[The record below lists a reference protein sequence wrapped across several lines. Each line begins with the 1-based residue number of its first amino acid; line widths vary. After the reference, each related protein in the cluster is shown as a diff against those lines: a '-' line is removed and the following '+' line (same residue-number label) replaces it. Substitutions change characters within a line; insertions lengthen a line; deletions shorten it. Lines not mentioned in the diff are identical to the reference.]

1 MVVRFSQ
8 GHGGAE
14 GKEGMY
20 LSPLVLE
27 EGGGGGGRGRDAVP
41 KSASKMSFLEYYQ
54 QMNLDRYLQAE
65 RRQASGGCM
74 ASAWRVI
81 SFFLVV
87 FVLPTVL
94 ISLPLYARYH
104 LYHTRHLPMT
114 ETDTRALNYAVSP
127 FWCQVSRVSNGT
139 LDAYLV
145 SGTPKVRKEKRH
157 VSLKRKLLLQHDDI
171 EYWGV
176 YLLEGSTFT
185 VSSTARW
192 PGGVLLVAKG
202 EENLRK
208 CFYREDHLEAELNG
222 APPKTVYRSP
232 VDVDD
237 LPAEVLVEEEHHWA
251 DNGGEVFDEEGED
264 VLVDN
269 LGIKPLKDKED
280 EEVEVDV
287 KEEEEEEEEKDDEA
301 LVVVPRR
308 KGPSI
313 PKRRNGKGK
322 KGKKGKKNKANKN
335 DTLHGRSRR
344 SAAQASPPPVLPDL
358 SPSSPPPTPLSD
370 SKLDMLH
377 RFNDTLTVTTGNSS
391 FSSSEEFL
399 EQCRDSI
406 LVVELPPSLD
416 WEWRLT
422 TDNIGPSNSW
432 HIPVDSSDYYYFI
445 FTSDNS
451 IELNHLG
458 FVLDLQRTTYD
469 VTDHLEACRNASECI
484 FPLAFT
490 QTESVVVEVPAGE
503 QLDELHSFEVTT
515 ACQPRVPVYMVF
527 ILLVPFII
535 LLFAFQ

>member
-1 MVVRFSQ
+1 
-8 GHGGAE
+8 
-14 GKEGMY
+14 
-20 LSPLVLE
+20 
-27 EGGGGGGRGRDAVP
+27 
-41 KSASKMSFLEYYQ
+41 
-54 QMNLDRYLQAE
+54 
-65 RRQASGGCM
+65 M

-104 LYHTRHLPMT
+104 LYHTRHLPIT
-114 ETDTRALNYAVSP
+114 ETDTRALNDAVSP
-127 FWCQVSRVSNGT
+127 FWCQGQRVSSNGT

-145 SGTPKVRKEKRH
+145 SGTPTVKKEKRH
-157 VSLKRKLLLQHDDI
+157 VKLKRKLLLQHDDI

-202 EENLRK
+202 EDNLRK

-222 APPKTVYRSP
+222 VPPKTVYRSP

-237 LPAEVLVEEEHHWA
+237 LPGVVMVEEEHHPA
-251 DNGGEVFDEEGED
+251 DHGGEVFDDEGED
-264 VLVDN
+264 VPVDN
-269 LGIKPLKDKED
+269 LGVKPHRDREHKEVQD
-280 EEVEVDV
+280 EVKEEEEEEVEVEEEEV
-287 KEEEEEEEEKDDEA
+287 EVKKEEEEEEEENDDEVV
-301 LVVVPRR
+301 LVVPRR
-308 KGPSI
+308 KGPRL
-313 PKRRNGKGK
+313 PKRRNGKAK
-322 KGKKGKKNKANKN
+322 KAKKAKKNKANKN

-344 SAAQASPPPVLPDL
+344 SAPQPPSPPPVLPEVA
-358 SPSSPPPTPLSD
+358 PSSPAPPVLSD

-377 RFNDTLTVTTGNSS
+377 HFNDTLAVTTGNSS

-406 LVVELPPSLD
+406 LVVELQPSLD
-416 WEWRLT
+416 WEWRLN
-422 TDNIGPSNSW
+422 TDNIASTNSW

-458 FVLDLQRTTYD
+458 FVLDMHRTTYD
-469 VTDHLEACRNASECI
+469 VADPLQTCRNASECI

-490 QTESVVVEVPAGE
+490 QTQSVVVEVPGQE
-503 QLDELHSFEVTT
+503 ELDELHSFEVTT

>member
-1 MVVRFSQ
+1 
-8 GHGGAE
+8 
-14 GKEGMY
+14 
-20 LSPLVLE
+20 
-27 EGGGGGGRGRDAVP
+27 
-41 KSASKMSFLEYYQ
+41 
-54 QMNLDRYLQAE
+54 
-65 RRQASGGCM
+65 M

-114 ETDTRALNYAVSP
+114 ETDTRALNDAVSP
-127 FWCQVSRVSNGT
+127 FWCQGQRVSSNGT

-145 SGTPKVRKEKRH
+145 SGTPKVNKEKRH
-157 VSLKRKLLLQHDDI
+157 VSLKRTLLLQHDDI

-202 EENLRK
+202 EDNLRK
-208 CFYREDHLEAELNG
+208 CFYREEHLEEELNG
-222 APPKTVYRSP
+222 GPPKTVYRSP

-237 LPAEVLVEEEHHWA
+237 LPTEVLVEEEHHWA
-251 DNGGEVFDEEGED
+251 DNGGEVFDEEGDD
-264 VLVDN
+264 VPVDN
-269 LGIKPLKDKED
+269 LGVKLHKEKDQEA
-280 EEVEVDV
+280 EAETEAEV
-287 KEEEEEEEEKDDEA
+287 KKQEEEEEDDEDDVA
-301 LVVVPRR
+301 VVLPRR
-308 KGPSI
+308 KGPGGL
-313 PKRRNGKGK
+313 KRRNGKGK
-322 KGKKGKKNKANKN
+322 KNKKGKNKKANKN

-344 SAAQASPPPVLPDL
+344 SAAQPTTHPPVRPDL
-358 SPSSPPPTPLSD
+358 SPSSPAPTPLSD
-370 SKLDMLH
+370 SNLDMLH
-377 RFNDTLTVTTGNSS
+377 RFNDTLAVTTGNSS

-406 LVVELPPSLD
+406 LVVELQPSLD

-469 VTDHLEACRNASECI
+469 VTDHLEACRNATECV

-503 QLDELHSFEVTT
+503 ELDELHSFEVTT

>member
-20 LSPLVLE
+20 LSPLVME

-127 FWCQVSRVSNGT
+127 FWCQGQRVSSNGT

-280 EEVEVDV
+280 EEVEVDI
-287 KEEEEEEEEKDDEA
+287 KEEEEEEEK
-301 LVVVPRR
+301 
-308 KGPSI
+308 
-313 PKRRNGKGK
+313 
-322 KGKKGKKNKANKN
+322 
-335 DTLHGRSRR
+335 T
-344 SAAQASPPPVLPDL
+344 
-358 SPSSPPPTPLSD
+358 
-370 SKLDMLH
+370 
-377 RFNDTLTVTTGNSS
+377 
-391 FSSSEEFL
+391 
-399 EQCRDSI
+399 
-406 LVVELPPSLD
+406 
-416 WEWRLT
+416 
-422 TDNIGPSNSW
+422 
-432 HIPVDSSDYYYFI
+432 
-445 FTSDNS
+445 
-451 IELNHLG
+451 
-458 FVLDLQRTTYD
+458 RTTK
-469 VTDHLEACRNASECI
+469 
-484 FPLAFT
+484 
-490 QTESVVVEVPAGE
+490 
-503 QLDELHSFEVTT
+503 HSTC
-515 ACQPRVPVYMVF
+515 AAPVIKHPTCMS
-527 ILLVPFII
+527 
-535 LLFAFQ
+535 FAR

>member
-1 MVVRFSQ
+1 
-8 GHGGAE
+8 
-14 GKEGMY
+14 
-20 LSPLVLE
+20 
-27 EGGGGGGRGRDAVP
+27 
-41 KSASKMSFLEYYQ
+41 
-54 QMNLDRYLQAE
+54 
-65 RRQASGGCM
+65 M

-104 LYHTRHLPMT
+104 LYHTRHLPIT
-114 ETDTRALNYAVSP
+114 ETDTRALNDAVSP
-127 FWCQVSRVSNGT
+127 FWCQGQRVSSNGT

-145 SGTPKVRKEKRH
+145 SGTPTVKKEKRH
-157 VSLKRKLLLQHDDI
+157 VKLKRKLLLQHDDI

-202 EENLRK
+202 EDNLRK

-222 APPKTVYRSP
+222 VPPKTVYRSP

-237 LPAEVLVEEEHHWA
+237 LPGVVMVEEEHHPA
-251 DNGGEVFDEEGED
+251 DHGEV
-264 VLVDN
+264 
-269 LGIKPLKDKED
+269 
-280 EEVEVDV
+280 
-287 KEEEEEEEEKDDEA
+287 A
-301 LVVVPRR
+301 
-308 KGPSI
+308 
-313 PKRRNGKGK
+313 
-322 KGKKGKKNKANKN
+322 
-335 DTLHGRSRR
+335 
-344 SAAQASPPPVLPDL
+344 
-358 SPSSPPPTPLSD
+358 PSSPAPPVLSD

-377 RFNDTLTVTTGNSS
+377 HFNDTLAVTTGNSS

-406 LVVELPPSLD
+406 LVVELQPSLD
-416 WEWRLT
+416 WEWRLN
-422 TDNIGPSNSW
+422 TDNIASTNSW

-458 FVLDLQRTTYD
+458 FVLDMHRTTYD
-469 VTDHLEACRNASECI
+469 VADPLQTCRNASECI

-490 QTESVVVEVPAGE
+490 QTQSVVVEVPGQE
-503 QLDELHSFEVTT
+503 ELDELHSFEVTT